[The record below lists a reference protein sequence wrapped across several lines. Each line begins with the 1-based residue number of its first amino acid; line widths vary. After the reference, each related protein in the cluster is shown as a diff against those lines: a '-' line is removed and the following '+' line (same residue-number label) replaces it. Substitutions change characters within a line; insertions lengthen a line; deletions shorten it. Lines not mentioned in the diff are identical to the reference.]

1 MKKFYWVIQ
10 PYSGTLYFG
19 LNSLL
24 LKKIEYKYTAIMKN
38 TSQEYDAVIAI
49 CRSLFVN
56 KMKDYGCAWR
66 ILRLPS
72 LTDQIYIKAQR
83 IRSLQE
89 NATRKIDED
98 ETGEFIG
105 IINYAVMA
113 LIQLELGV
121 VEQPDLEVAKAT
133 ALYDAKITLTKE
145 LMEAKNHDYGEAWRE
160 MRVASLTDLILQKL
174 LRVKQ
179 IEDNKG
185 KTLVSEGIDANYQ
198 DMLNYAVFALI
209 LLGFGSQK

>member
-1 MKKFYWVIQ
+1 MD
-10 PYSGTLYFG
+10 T
-19 LNSLL
+19 
-24 LKKIEYKYTAIMKN
+24 
-38 TSQEYDAVIAI
+38 TSQEYDKVIGI
-49 CRSLFVN
+49 CRSLFIN
-56 KMKDYGCAWR
+56 KMKDYGSAWR

-89 NATRKIDED
+89 NDVRKVDEG
-98 ETGEFIG
+98 EAGEFIG
-105 IINYAVMA
+105 IINYSIMA

-121 VEQPDLEVAKAT
+121 IEQPDLDVEKAT
-133 ALYDAKITLTKE
+133 QLYDTKIKETKE
-145 LMEAKNHDYGEAWRE
+145 LMENKNHDYGEAWRE
-160 MRVASLTDLILQKL
+160 MRVNSLTDLILQKL

-198 DMLNYAVFALI
+198 DMINYAVFALI
-209 LLGFGSQK
+209 LMEFHK

>member
-1 MKKFYWVIQ
+1 MEQ
-10 PYSGTLYFG
+10 S
-19 LNSLL
+19 
-24 LKKIEYKYTAIMKN
+24 EYKYTPIMKN

-49 CRSLFVN
+49 CRQLFIN
-56 KMKDYGCAWR
+56 KMKDYGSAWR

-72 LTDQIYIKAQR
+72 LTDQIFIKAQR

-89 NATRKIDED
+89 NDIRKIDED

-105 IINYAVMA
+105 IINYSIMA
-113 LIQLELGV
+113 LIQLELGM
-121 VEQPDLEVAKAT
+121 VEQPDLDVTTAT
-133 ALYDAKITLTKE
+133 TWYDTKIELTKT

-160 MRVASLTDLILQKL
+160 MRVSSLTDLILQKL

-198 DMLNYAVFALI
+198 DMINYAVFALI
-209 LLGFGSQK
+209 LMQFHLKK

>member
-1 MKKFYWVIQ
+1 MR
-10 PYSGTLYFG
+10 
-19 LNSLL
+19 
-24 LKKIEYKYTAIMKN
+24 N

-49 CRSLFVN
+49 CRQLFIN
-56 KMKDYGCAWR
+56 KMKDYGSAWR

-72 LTDQIYIKAQR
+72 LTDQIFIKAQR

-89 NATRKIDED
+89 NEVRKVNED

-105 IINYAVMA
+105 IINYSIMA
-113 LIQLELGV
+113 LVQLELGIA
-121 VEQPDLEVAKAT
+121 EQPDLDVTEAT
-133 ALYDAKITLTKE
+133 KWYDSKIVLTKT
-145 LMEAKNHDYGEAWRE
+145 LMEDKNHDYGEAWRD
-160 MRVASLTDLILQKL
+160 MRVSSLTDLILQKL

-198 DMLNYAVFALI
+198 DMINYAVFALI
-209 LLGFGSQK
+209 LMKFHLKK

>member
-1 MKKFYWVIQ
+1 MKKF
-10 PYSGTLYFG
+10 
-19 LNSLL
+19 
-24 LKKIEYKYTAIMKN
+24 EYKYTPIMKN
-38 TSQEYDAVIAI
+38 TSKEYDTVIAT
-49 CRSLFVN
+49 CRALFVN

-89 NATRKIDED
+89 NEVRKIEED

-105 IINYAVMA
+105 IINYSIMA

-121 VEQPDLEVAKAT
+121 ADQPELSVGKAT
-133 ALYDAKITLTKE
+133 ELYDSKVKLTKD
-145 LMEAKNHDYGEAWRE
+145 LMENKNHDYGEAWRE
-160 MRVASLTDLILQKL
+160 MRVSSLTDLILQKL

-185 KTLVSEGIDANYQ
+185 KTIVSEGIDANYQ
-198 DMLNYAVFALI
+198 DMINYSVFALI
-209 LLGFGSQK
+209 LMGFGNK